1 MRAFFVVT
9 GVVTWSLIALV
20 AGMAALDMVQYSG
33 SITWHWR

>member
-1 MRAFFVVT
+1 MRTFFTVS

-20 AGMAALDMVQYSG
+20 MYMAALDMVHYSG